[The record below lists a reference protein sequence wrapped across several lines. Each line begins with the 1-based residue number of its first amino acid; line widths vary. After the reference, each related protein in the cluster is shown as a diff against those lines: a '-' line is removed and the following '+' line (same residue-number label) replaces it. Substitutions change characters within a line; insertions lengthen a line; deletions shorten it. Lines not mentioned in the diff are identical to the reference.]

1 MAVDRDLAR
10 AMAILSVDLKKPVSV
25 LIDRRGRLVTV
36 SVGDAEATPL
46 PELHGE
52 AEQRLYGLRLI
63 HTHLKSGGLS
73 PNDLSKL
80 FLNRLDAIVAV
91 DIEPGNSDK
100 PNIKNAHL
108 AQISPPTAQ
117 EEDWIIQK
125 PMPVFELE
133 KIDIL
138 ELIRALEEEL
148 SRSFKVR
155 EVKKSSQER
164 AVLIAL
170 ESGEGLWEAE
180 SRLDELAEL
189 AKTAGA
195 VVAHKSLQQRAKQD
209 PKFYIGKG
217 KLQEL
222 VSKSYHEDAD
232 MLIFDRELTPAQI
245 REIEKETQL
254 KIIDRTQLILD
265 IFAQNARGREAKL
278 QVELAQLNYR
288 LPRLIGRGKSLSKLA
303 GAQGAGGMG
312 GIGTRG
318 PGETKLEIDRRRIR
332 ERLNMLEKAVAEISM
347 HRQEGRKSRT
357 KSSVPVIALVGYT
370 NAGKSSLFNRLAKS
384 KVVSQNKLFA
394 TLRPT
399 TREGW
404 LSDMG
409 EWGKKVLYTD
419 TVGFIRDLP
428 DELVNSF
435 KATLEELHD
444 ATLLLQV
451 VDASRSGANERLAA
465 VDRILSELGIDIE
478 KLVVFNK
485 TDISNP
491 DLVEQLQER
500 YSAQAVSAKTGE
512 GIELLKT
519 ILAYKLDGK
528 LLTGLNSGAV
538 KN

>member
-10 AMAILSVDLKKPVSV
+10 AMATLSMDIKKPLSV

-36 SVGDAEATPL
+36 SVGDAKSTPL
-46 PELHGE
+46 PALHGE
-52 AEQRLYGLRLI
+52 VEQRLYGLRLI
-63 HTHLKSGGLS
+63 HTHLKNGGLS
-73 PNDLSKL
+73 ADDLSKL
-80 FLNRLDAIVAV
+80 FLNRLDAIVAI
-91 DIEPGNSDK
+91 DIELNKSDK
-100 PNIKNAHL
+100 PLIHNVHL
-108 AQISPPTAQ
+108 AQISPPTAE

-125 PMPVFELE
+125 PMPIFELE

-138 ELIRALEEEL
+138 EMIRALEEEL

-189 AKTAGA
+189 ARTAGA
-195 VVAHKSLQQRAKQD
+195 TVAYKSMQQRSKQD
-209 PKFYIGKG
+209 PKYYIGKG

-232 MLIFDRELTPAQI
+232 MLIFDRELTPVQA

-278 QVELAQLNYR
+278 QVELAQLNYQ
-288 LPRLIGRGKSLSKLA
+288 LPRLVGRGKSLSRLA

-347 HRQEGRKSRT
+347 HRQEARKSRT
-357 KSSVPVIALVGYT
+357 KSAVPVIALVGYT

-384 KVVSQNKLFA
+384 KVASQNKLFA

-409 EWGKKVLYTD
+409 EWGQKVLYTD

-444 ATLLLQV
+444 ASLLIQV
-451 VDASRSGANERLAA
+451 VDSSRSGANERIMA
-465 VDRILSELGIDIE
+465 VDRILSELGIDVE
-478 KLVVFNK
+478 KLLVFNK
-485 TDISNP
+485 TDIANP
-491 DLVEQLQER
+491 DLVAQLKER
-500 YSAQAVSAKTGE
+500 YSAQAISAKTAD
-512 GIELLKT
+512 GIDLLKT
-519 ILAYKLDGK
+519 ILAHKLDGR
-528 LLTGLNSGAV
+528 LLTDINSGAV
-538 KN
+538 LN